1 MSISLRNITWYR
13 SFRVE
18 LTLIGVSVDLRVV
31 SLESYIA
38 VIIADI
44 ASYRYS
50 KTPRWFFTLLLK
62 RL

>member
-18 LTLIGVSVDLRVV
+18 LALIGVSVEFLVV
-31 SLESYIA
+31 SLEGYIA
-38 VIIADI
+38 VIISDI

-50 KTPRWFFTLLLK
+50 KTPRWFFTLCFC
-62 RL
+62 